1 MTQPAPTNLLQAE
14 AEFLASGMKLQA
26 QALSVLLAE
35 MRALSDVLPGAP
47 HPTPHPTPAQTDAE
61 IEADFDNMPV

>member
-47 HPTPHPTPAQTDAE
+47 HPTPAQTDAE

>member
-26 QALSVLLAE
+26 QSVLLAE

-47 HPTPHPTPAQTDAE
+47 HPTPAQTDAE